1 MIEELIKLAD
11 YLDQKGLSTMADK
24 IDLLLKNAAY
34 SKRQLEVF
42 DGDGDGSP
50 FEPEDFKHLRGDN
63 AHDMDV
69 EVEHTGEVT
78 SIDFDE
84 STGTIEIEGELD
96 DEGRNFSHRDCDARM
111 AREQIYKIRDYA
123 DKLYEMLNDDDHL
136 PSWIESKIAVMADG
150 IGKIKH
156 HLEYKVIKMEESGE

>member
-11 YLDQKGLSTMADK
+11 YLDHKGLSTMADK

-34 SKRQLEVF
+34 SKKQLEVF
-42 DGDGDGSP
+42 DGDGDGNP
-50 FEPEDFKHLRGDN
+50 FEPEDFKHLRSDN
-63 AHDMDV
+63 ADDMDV
-69 EVEHTGEVT
+69 EVEAT

-84 STGTIEIEGELD
+84 NTGTLEIEGELV

-111 AREQIYKIRDYA
+111 TREQIYKIRDYA